1 VAPGRTS
8 QDGRALRRSGGL
20 GGDGRVSLPRCPGR
34 AESQADAESG
44 RDGRRIIVDD
54 TLPPG
59 LAANAAAMV
68 ALTLGATVEGL
79 PGADLVDADGNTHPG
94 LVAAGIPILAAA
106 REQLPDLRARAEG
119 SGVGVVDFPAYGQQT
134 TNYESVIERVGR
146 TPAADLEYLAVAL
159 HGPPRTVRRLTGSL
173 RLLR

>member
-1 VAPGRTS
+1 MTAQAAPESSAADS
-8 QDGRALRRSGGL
+8 QPAA
-20 GGDGRVSLPRCPGR
+20 VRCV
-34 AESQADAESG
+34 
-44 RDGRRIIVDD
+44 IVVDEA
-54 TLPPG
+54 LPPG

-68 ALTLGATVEGL
+68 ALTLGATVESL
-79 PGADLVDADGNTHPG
+79 PGADLVDADGNAHPG

-106 REQLPDLRARAEG
+106 REHLPDLRARAEG

-134 TNYESVIERVGR
+134 TDYESVIERVGR

-159 HGPPRTVRRLTGSL
+159 HGPPRAVRRLTGNL